1 MDAIQPRTDALAI
14 PASSQT
20 VKTRENK
27 EPALETLPDNDT
39 DDSLKTTSGTINLS
53 NTSIKLSASS
63 PVQSTD
69 QTTPIET
76 KDQAQQALSKL
87 LTDFQSN
94 PSQAPGSQSNV
105 LSGAVG
111 SLLGSG

>member
-1 MDAIQPRTDALAI
+1 MDAIQPRTDALAFL
-14 PASSQT
+14 ASSQPA
-20 VKTRENK
+20 KNLENK

-39 DDSLKTTSGTINLS
+39 DDSLKTATGTINLS

-76 KDQAQQALSKL
+76 KDQAQQALNKL
-87 LTDFQSN
+87 LADFQSN
-94 PSQAPGSQSNV
+94 PSQALGAQSNAF
-105 LSGAVG
+105 SGAMKL
-111 SLLGSG
+111 LLG